1 MGKETDIDSMI
12 TEERAFAIEVGR
24 RLRAER
30 LDAGLSQSQ
39 LAAASGLSRNYIAFI
54 ERGEMNASVYNLYRI
69 LKGLDRLDIVGELL
83 SHVSAMN
90 GQSDRG
96 FYPSKAYDLM
106 YTLDKDQQK
115 ALYEILVSL
124 QSILK

>member
-1 MGKETDIDSMI
+1 MGKETDIDSTI

-30 LDAGLSQSQ
+30 LDASLSQSQ
-39 LAAASGLSRNYIAFI
+39 LAAASGVPKNTIALI
-54 ERGEMNASVYNLYRI
+54 ERGTRSASAFIISKI
-69 LKGLDRLDIVGELL
+69 LKGMGRQDCVGRLFGNSPSMAREAER
-83 SHVSAMN
+83 S
-90 GQSDRG
+90 

-106 YTLDKDQQK
+106 YGLDKDQQK